1 LGCLLGN
8 QTRDSVA
15 FFFIGTPRS
24 SELGSATNEKT
35 QAVGPG
41 FGFLVAVEPQISNF
55 IEGYE
60 MVVDLYKYM
69 NRSPQ
74 HPDL

>member
-1 LGCLLGN
+1 M
-8 QTRDSVA
+8 
-15 FFFIGTPRS
+15 
-24 SELGSATNEKT
+24 LGSNRMKT
-35 QAVGPG
+35 KNPNLSTRV
-41 FGFLVAVEPQISNF
+41 FLVAGEPQFSNF
-55 IEGYE
+55 IEGHE